1 MNYSVFDFLTL
12 VGSLGLFLFGMKIM
26 SEGIQKIA
34 GDKMRAILGAMTR
47 NRVMGVLTGLLITTV
62 IQSSSATTVMVVS
75 FVNAGLLTLVQA
87 IGVIMGA
94 NIGTTA
100 TAWIISLLGFKVKMM
115 VIAIPIVGIGFPMLF
130 SKKDQL
136 KSLGEFLIGFGVLFI
151 GLDFLKSSVPDL
163 QSSPEALE
171 FLKDLTGMGHFST
184 LIFIVIGSL
193 LTIIVQ
199 SSSAAMALTL
209 VLCNNGWIG
218 FEAGAAIVLGENI
231 GTTITANLAALIG
244 NVHAKRAALSHTI
257 FNLTGV
263 IWMFILFNIAI
274 KLIDSYL
281 VSTGS
286 NSPLT
291 DTAAMPIAL
300 SLFHTTF
307 NIANTFLLIWF
318 VKYIQK
324 IVEWAIPTKNVKDE
338 QTYLEYIESGF
349 MSASELSVFEAKKE
363 VIKFGDLTKRMLKM
377 VESLLFETDNK
388 KFNQTV
394 ERIKK
399 YEDIIDKIEVEIADF
414 LIKVSRHEI
423 SEETSRQVR
432 SMLRM
437 NNNFEKIGDLCYQM
451 SILIERKNN
460 EKAWFT
466 PNQRERLKDL
476 FHLIENAFDE
486 MLENVKKEDGKVN
499 IRKAVAIEQEINRFR
514 DEIREEHFASIEKGD
529 YNIKSGLYYNN
540 LYSSLEKIGDH
551 IMNINE
557 AAARVNLE

>member
-1 MNYSVFDFLTL
+1 
-12 VGSLGLFLFGMKIM
+12 M
-26 SEGIQKIA
+26 SEGIQKLA
-34 GDKMRAILGAMTR
+34 GDKMRTILGAMTR
-47 NRVMGVLTGLLITTV
+47 NRFMGVLTGLLITTI
-62 IQSSSATTVMVVS
+62 IQSSSATTVMIVS

-94 NIGTTA
+94 NIGTTT

-115 VIAIPIVGIGFPMLF
+115 VIAIPIVGISFPLLF
-130 SKKDQL
+130 SKKDQF
-136 KSLGEFLIGFGVLFI
+136 KSLGEFLIGFGILFI
-151 GLDFLKSSVPDL
+151 GLEFLKNSVPNL
-163 QSSPEALE
+163 ESSPESLE
-171 FLKDLTGMGHFST
+171 FLKNLTGMGNLSV
-184 LIFIVIGSL
+184 LIFIFIGSL
-193 LTIIVQ
+193 LTIVVQ

-218 FEAGAAIVLGENI
+218 FEQGAAIVLGENI

-244 NVHAKRAALSHTI
+244 NSNAKRTALSHTI

-263 IWMFILFNIAI
+263 IWMFIVFNFAI
-274 KLIDSYL
+274 SAIDNYL
-281 VSTGS
+281 VNSGGK
-286 NSPLT
+286 SPLKDT
-291 DTAAMPIAL
+291 DAIPLAL
-300 SLFHTTF
+300 SLFHTSF

-324 IVEWAIPTKNVKDE
+324 IVEWIIPSKGEKDE
-338 QTYLEYIESGF
+338 QTQLEYFESGF
-349 MSASELSVFEAKKE
+349 MNASELSIFEAKKE
-363 VIKFGDLTKRMLKM
+363 MIKFGDLTKRMLKM
-377 VESLLFETDNK
+377 VESLLLETDNK
-388 KFNQTV
+388 KINQIL

-399 YEDIIDKIEVEIADF
+399 YEDIIDRIEVEIADF

-423 SEETSRQVR
+423 SEETSKQVR

-451 SILIERKNN
+451 SILIDRKNN

-466 PNQRERLKDL
+466 PTQRERLKEL
-476 FHLIENAFDE
+476 FHLIEMAFDE
-486 MLENVKKEDGKVN
+486 MLENIKKEDDKVH
-499 IRKAVAIEQEINRFR
+499 IQKAVAIEQEINRFR

>member
-1 MNYSVFDFLTL
+1 MSYSVFEFLTL

-26 SEGIQKIA
+26 SEGIQKLA
-34 GDKMRAILGAMTR
+34 GDKMRSILGAMTR
-47 NRVMGVLTGLLITTV
+47 NRFMGVLTGLLITTV

-115 VIAIPIVGIGFPMLF
+115 VIAIPIVGVGFPMLF

-151 GLDFLKSSVPDL
+151 GLDFLKNSVPDL
-163 QSSPEALE
+163 ESSPEALE
-171 FLKDLTGMGHFST
+171 FLKDLTGMGHLST
-184 LIFIVIGSL
+184 LIFIIIGTV
-193 LTIIVQ
+193 LTIVVQ

-218 FEAGAAIVLGENI
+218 FEQGAAIVLGENV
-231 GTTITANLAALIG
+231 GTTITANIAAIIG
-244 NVHAKRAALSHTI
+244 NSNAKRAALSHTI

-263 IWMFILFNIAI
+263 IWMFIVFNFAI
-274 KLIDSYL
+274 SAIETYL
-281 VSTGS
+281 VSSGG
-286 NSPLT
+286 NSPLK
-291 DTAAMPIAL
+291 DTAAIPVAL
-300 SLFHTTF
+300 SLFHTSF
-307 NIANTFLLIWF
+307 NVANTLLLIWF
-318 VKYIQK
+318 VNYIQK
-324 IVEWAIPTKNVKDE
+324 IVEWVIPSKSEKDE
-338 QTYLEYIESGF
+338 QTQLEYFESGF
-349 MSASELSVFEAKKE
+349 MNTSELSVYEAKKE
-363 VIKFGDLTKRMLKM
+363 VIKYAELTKRMIKM

-388 KFNQTV
+388 QFNKIL
-394 ERIKK
+394 ERIRK

-423 SEETSRQVR
+423 SEETSKQVR

-466 PNQRERLKDL
+466 PTQRERLKDL
-476 FHLIENAFDE
+476 FQLIEKAYDE
-486 MLENVKKEDGKVN
+486 MMENVKKENEKVY
-499 IRKAVAIEQEINRFR
+499 IQKALAIEQEINKFR